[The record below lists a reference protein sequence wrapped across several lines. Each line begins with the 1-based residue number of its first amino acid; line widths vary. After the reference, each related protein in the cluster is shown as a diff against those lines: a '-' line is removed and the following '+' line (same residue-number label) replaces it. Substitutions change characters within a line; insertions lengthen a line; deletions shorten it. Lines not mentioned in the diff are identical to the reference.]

1 MEDLLTVQD
10 KIQFDNDRK
19 IVKDWE
25 ASKPQHVK
33 DAKKRMASF
42 QKKFRKEVNP
52 FLKKNRKEKKIEIV
66 KRKIHLFDGN
76 DYEVTQSG
84 SLQLQTVYRN
94 IAFGTTL
101 LMPQKATNRIDI
113 R

>member
-1 MEDLLTVQD
+1 MDHL

-19 IVKDWE
+19 IVKEWK

-33 DAKKRMASF
+33 DAERRIQTF
-42 QKKFRKEVNP
+42 QKVFRSIVNP
-52 FLKKNRKEKKIEIV
+52 FLKKNRKEKRIEIV
-66 KRKIHLFDGN
+66 KRKVHLFDGIE
-76 DYEVTQSG
+76 YEKTANNKI
-84 SLQLQTVYRN
+84 QLQTVFNN

-101 LMPQKATNRIDI
+101 IEPQKATNRIDI